1 MIVKFCGTMKTLIE
15 LAPVVLHILYT
26 AGNVLAGFVQPYILL
41 KLEVV
46 HNGCNIGVLIFSVL
60 NICAHLC
67 TLIQWNLSSGS
78 DRWIIYWDKF

>member
-41 KLEVV
+41 KLEMVE
-46 HNGCNIGVLIFSVL
+46 IGVLILVF
-60 NICAHLC
+60 
-67 TLIQWNLSSGS
+67 
-78 DRWIIYWDKF
+78 